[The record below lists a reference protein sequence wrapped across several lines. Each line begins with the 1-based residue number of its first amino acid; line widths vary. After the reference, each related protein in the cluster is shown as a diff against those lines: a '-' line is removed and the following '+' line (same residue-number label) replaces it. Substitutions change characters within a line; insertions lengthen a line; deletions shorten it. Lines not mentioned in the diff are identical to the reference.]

1 MLSFNGPGRL
11 RHNITALGL
20 VQIANYAIPLITL
33 PYLTRVL
40 GTEAYGQVAFAQAVM
55 AYFLLVTDYGFSWS
69 ATRKIAARREDRAF
83 VSHVFAGTW
92 AAQWLLLSISAAL
105 ATIAVLAI
113 DRMRGDAVLYA
124 AAFSAVLGNVLFP
137 VWFLQG
143 LERMRE
149 VAVIQMVTRLLALL
163 PLFIFVKTPAD
174 AVVVLAIQGG
184 AGVLGGLLSLYWIRQ
199 ERLIDWRW
207 PGRHALVQEL
217 REGGALFGSRIS
229 ISLYTILVPLAL
241 GWMAG
246 PVAVGYFALA
256 DKIRNAAQSCLAPLS
271 QALFPRMSHLYANDP
286 AAAFVLLKR
295 SAIFVLVVSG
305 GVSILLWWLA
315 EALVLVLAG
324 PGFAPAAEVLR
335 WLAFLP
341 LVIGLSNLLGVQVML
356 PMQLN
361 GPFNA
366 ILVGI
371 GVVSLLIVW
380 PLVEMLAATGAAQ
393 TILVTE
399 LLVTCSMG
407 AFLWRRGHLS
417 ATRKTNP

>member
-1 MLSFNGPGRL
+1 MSFNGPSRL

-33 PYLTRVL
+33 PYLTRIL

-69 ATRKIAARREDRAF
+69 ATRKIAARRDDRVF
-83 VSHVFAGTW
+83 VSRVFLGTW
-92 AAQWLLLSISAAL
+92 AAQWLLLVLSAGVA
-105 ATIAVLAI
+105 AIAIFAS
-113 DRMRGDAVLYA
+113 DRMRGESALYA

-149 VAVIQMVTRLLALL
+149 VAAIQVATRLLALL
-163 PLFIFVKTPAD
+163 PLFTLVRVPED
-174 AVVVLAIQGG
+174 AVVVLVIQGG
-184 AGVLGGLLSLYWIRQ
+184 AGVLGGLLSLCWIRQ
-199 ERLIDWRW
+199 RRLIDWRW
-207 PGRHALVQEL
+207 PSWRVLVQEL
-217 REGGALFGSRIS
+217 REGGPLFGSRIA

-256 DKIRNAAQSCLAPLS
+256 DKVRTAAQSCLTPLS

-286 AAAFVLLKR
+286 EAAFVLLKR
-295 SAIFVLVVSG
+295 SAFVVVLVSG
-305 GVSILLWWLA
+305 AVSILLWWLA
-315 EALVLVLAG
+315 DALVLLLAG

-335 WLAFLP
+335 WVAFLP

-356 PMQLN
+356 PKQLN
-361 GPFNA
+361 RPFNV
-366 ILVGI
+366 ILTSV
-371 GVVSLLIVW
+371 GVVGLLIVW
-380 PLVEMLAATGAAQ
+380 PLVDALQATGAAQ
-393 TILVTE
+393 TMLVTE

-407 AFLWRRGHLS
+407 AFLWCRGHLS
-417 ATRKTNP
+417 AARKMNL